1 MIRAKL
7 FVPYSGFDA
16 SPKTKTGSLRGLA
29 PPQNEITMPC
39 PLLFYE
45 RLGGGR
51 MPKFHLGIQL
61 LNL

>member
-29 PPQNEITMPC
+29 PPQNEMTLRCHNAMPT
-39 PLLFYE
+39 PFL
-45 RLGGGR
+45 
-51 MPKFHLGIQL
+51 
-61 LNL
+61 